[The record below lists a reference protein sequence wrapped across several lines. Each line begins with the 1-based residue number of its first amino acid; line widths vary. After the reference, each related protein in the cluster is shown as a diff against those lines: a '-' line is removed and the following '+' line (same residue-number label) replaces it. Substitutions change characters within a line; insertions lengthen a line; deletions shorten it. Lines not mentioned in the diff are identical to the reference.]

1 MLVLIMNEVE
11 TNNILHQKRKPIT
24 VNDIFLAVRSHI
36 NLRSKKS
43 VILQELHQV

>member
-24 VNDIFLAVRSHI
+24 VNDIFLAVRSLI
-36 NLRSKKS
+36 NLQCKKG
-43 VILQELHQV
+43 VTLQVH